1 MNIYSQRSRPSRD
14 PHAIARRQAIVELVG
29 EGPVHSQRELADLL
43 RRRGY
48 ETTQATLSRDLRS
61 LGIGKAPSREGATR
75 YTLAKPAHEV
85 LDESRI
91 RLEIGAFIQTVELI
105 GNLVLVRTPPGNAH
119 GVGRAFDLVG
129 WSEIAGTIAGDDTI
143 LVVTRTRAA
152 AKSFRNRLAQSTG
165 RKFR

>member
-1 MNIYSQRSRPSRD
+1 MNIYANRGGGSRD
-14 PHAIARRQAIVELVG
+14 PHAIARRKAIVDLVG
-29 EGPVHSQRELADLL
+29 AGPVRSQRELADLL

-61 LGIGKAPSREGATR
+61 LGIGKAPSSEGSTR
-75 YTLAKPAHEV
+75 YVLAKPGHEV

-119 GVGRAFDLVG
+119 GVGRALDLLG
-129 WSEIAGTIAGDDTI
+129 WPEIAGTIAGDDTI
-143 LVVTRTRAA
+143 LVVTRARNAA
-152 AKSFRNRLAQSTG
+152 RSFRNRLAQSTG
-165 RKFR
+165 RNFR